1 MPRQLNDHIDN
12 PVALGA
18 RLREARQ
25 RAGLRQ
31 ADISFKGCSIGYIS
45 RIESGARAPSL
56 QVVRRLATA
65 VGVSEQWLASGGE
78 RPEAD
83 AEEKLRD
90 ASIALRL
97 DRTDDAEAAF
107 TEVERATSD
116 PALTA
121 RAEAGL
127 GQVAFRRGE
136 AHEAIVRL
144 EHAFELDPEL
154 GDPSAADT
162 LGRAYGRVGDLTAA
176 VDLFRSWIERCEGS
190 DDLEGQLRFVVLLSN
205 ALIDRGDHA
214 EASTLLTRVLE
225 ETDSGDP
232 IALARVYW
240 SRSRLMT
247 LSHDQGGAARNARRA
262 LELLEASEHTYFR
275 ARAHGLLA
283 YAELDAGNPSEAEV
297 LLEKGRNLLGTDA
310 SRFDHA
316 WFDLEQARAL
326 AQLGS
331 PEEAAGLAMQAAPTL
346 IAEGHP
352 GDVARCYAE
361 LGRAFALLDDL
372 PRAMELYELAIEYL
386 DETSQAFFPRILTEY
401 ADLLER
407 TGRLQEALDVYK
419 RATTIAIGR
428 HVPAG
433 GTVA

>member
-1 MPRQLNDHIDN
+1 M
-12 PVALGA
+12 
-18 RLREARQ
+18 
-25 RAGLRQ
+25 
-31 ADISFKGCSIGYIS
+31 
-45 RIESGARAPSL
+45 
-56 QVVRRLATA
+56 
-65 VGVSEQWLASGGE
+65 
-78 RPEAD
+78 
-83 AEEKLRD
+83 
-90 ASIALRL
+90 
-97 DRTDDAEAAF
+97 
-107 TEVERATSD
+107 
-116 PALTA
+116 
-121 RAEAGL
+121 
-127 GQVAFRRGE
+127 
-136 AHEAIVRL
+136 
-144 EHAFELDPEL
+144 

-225 ETDSGDP
+225 ETDNGDP